1 MDQSSHVFIIVRTGA
16 PLKRVLSIWSR
27 EVKKNTCN
35 AKKIMRVHF
44 SGEQGINSGAL
55 ANDFFTITLPNI
67 ASVIFPKR
75 QPVDPIFHIHSGHF
89 KGCEE
94 IVAASIAQGG
104 PASCFLEENVY
115 GLVTDPKIPLQ
126 QLHTEKHLTTSDRVL
141 LIAIKDDVIAHND
154 TTIENANTGTIDASR
169 IEEILSSVAIS
180 LVTKRLVY
188 F

>member
-1 MDQSSHVFIIVRTGA
+1 MDPT
-16 PLKRVLSIWSR
+16 
-27 EVKKNTCN
+27 
-35 AKKIMRVHF
+35 
-44 SGEQGINSGAL
+44 
-55 ANDFFTITLPNI
+55 
-67 ASVIFPKR
+67 
-75 QPVDPIFHIHSGHF
+75 FHIHSGHF

-94 IVAASIAQGG
+94 IVAATIAQGR
-104 PASCFLEENVY
+104 PASCFLEESVY

-141 LIAIKDDVIAHND
+141 LIAIKDDVIAHD
-154 TTIENANTGTIDASR
+154 TIIENANTGTIDASR